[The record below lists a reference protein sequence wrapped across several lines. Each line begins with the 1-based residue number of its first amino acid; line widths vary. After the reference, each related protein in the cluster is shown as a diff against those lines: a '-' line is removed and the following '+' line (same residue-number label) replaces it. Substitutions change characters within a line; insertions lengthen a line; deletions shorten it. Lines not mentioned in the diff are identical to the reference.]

1 MRARYTQLPDAQYL
15 KDWGLPVS
23 QYADM
28 FSVEVWPENWTAW
41 SLFEALQTQWRV
53 GAGGVVG
60 LDYGVLADELRAREI
75 PHEDHDR
82 LRAEVRVMEAAALQE
97 IYAEAEK

>member
-1 MRARYTQLPDAQYL
+1 VRARYTQLPDAQYL

-41 SLFEALQTQWRV
+41 RLFEALQTQWRV

-82 LRAEVRVMEAAALQE
+82 LRTEVRIMEAAALQE
-97 IYAEAEK
+97 IYAEVDK

>member
-1 MRARYTQLPDAQYL
+1 MQLPDSNYL
-15 KDWGLPVS
+15 KGWGLPANL
-23 QYADM
+23 YAEM
-28 FSVEVWPENWTAW
+28 FNVEVWPENWTAW
-41 SLFEALQTQWRV
+41 SLFDALQTQWRA

-75 PHEDHDR
+75 PHEEHDR

-97 IYAEAEK
+97 IYAETEK